1 MTLDGRRVTYY
12 QSFDYLLFPKLPLP
26 ALRDPS
32 ILSAEDDSSVLFQS
46 SIHHITFTQAFSGV
60 LPFTTTNGTGINQ
73 IRSKKRI
80 SCISLLG
87 VSSANCT
94 FSYRSGR
101 QGRLSY
107 NRMTAPM
114 GKFREVK
121 GSLYVCSFVVTY
133 QIIISCRM
141 KRLSY
146 FIPNRTGL
154 AMRSFSYPFVLSCIV
169 IHICMHPSRARF
181 PSTNAI
187 MQLCHFI
194 THINPTAFH
203 CFCGT
208 IIWSKSH

>member
-1 MTLDGRRVTYY
+1 M
-12 QSFDYLLFPKLPLP
+12 
-26 ALRDPS
+26 
-32 ILSAEDDSSVLFQS
+32 
-46 SIHHITFTQAFSGV
+46 TFTQAFSASSPSPQRMARV
-60 LPFTTTNGTGINQ
+60 S
-73 IRSKKRI
+73 IRSGRKNRI

-114 GKFREVK
+114 GKCREVK

-146 FIPNRTGL
+146 FIPNRTGP

-187 MQLCHFI
+187 MQSCHFI
-194 THINPTAFH
+194 THTNPTAFH

>member
-1 MTLDGRRVTYY
+1 MTLDSRRVTYH
-12 QSFDYLLFPKLPLP
+12 QSFDHLLFPKLPLP

-73 IRSKKRI
+73 IRSKKNRI

-87 VSSANCT
+87 VGSAGCT

-114 GKFREVK
+114 GKCRDVK
-121 GSLYVCSFVVTY
+121 GSYVL
-133 QIIISCRM
+133 
-141 KRLSY
+141 LS
-146 FIPNRTGL
+146 
-154 AMRSFSYPFVLSCIV
+154 
-169 IHICMHPSRARF
+169 
-181 PSTNAI
+181 
-187 MQLCHFI
+187 
-194 THINPTAFH
+194 
-203 CFCGT
+203 
-208 IIWSKSH
+208 